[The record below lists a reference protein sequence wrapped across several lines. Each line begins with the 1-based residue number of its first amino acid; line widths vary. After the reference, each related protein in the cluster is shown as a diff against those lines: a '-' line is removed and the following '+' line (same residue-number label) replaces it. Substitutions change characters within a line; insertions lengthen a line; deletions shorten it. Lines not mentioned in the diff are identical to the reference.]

1 LKTARRGY
9 ARLSPP
15 PKSKILTAPLGAR
28 ARPARQGGVFSVG
41 KAAEKTDLLI
51 FIILQSAT
59 CCFAIGQR
67 PAREVRTLYKMN

>member
-1 LKTARRGY
+1 
-9 ARLSPP
+9 PP

-41 KAAEKTDLLI
+41 KAAEKADLLI

-59 CCFAIGQR
+59 CCFAFGQR
-67 PAREVRTLYKMN
+67 PAREAARYIK